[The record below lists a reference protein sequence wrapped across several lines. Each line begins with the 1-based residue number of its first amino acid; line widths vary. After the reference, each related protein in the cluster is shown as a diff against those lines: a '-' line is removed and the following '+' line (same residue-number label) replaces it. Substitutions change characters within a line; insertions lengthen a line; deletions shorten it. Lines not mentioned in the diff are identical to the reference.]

1 MNLKPRIDSIAAA
14 LEIEYTAACK
24 DELEPF
30 ERIANACGRI
40 DAFWAVQKKIEA
52 QHGTEAV

>member
-14 LEIEYTAACK
+14 LEIEYTAART

-30 ERIANACGRI
+30 ERILDRI
-40 DAFWAVQKKIEA
+40 ETTIARYRERKQAI
-52 QHGTEAV
+52 

>member
-14 LEIEYTAACK
+14 LEIEYAAARK

-30 ERIANACGRI
+30 ERILDRI
-40 DAFWAVQKKIEA
+40 ETAIARYRERRQAI
-52 QHGTEAV
+52 